1 MTTRSP
7 WGEGQDDRSPD
18 TPPRQPPNSKR
29 PLDDLPR
36 QARASR
42 GPAPGGFAPPRLQPQ
57 PPPANGA
64 APMRPNI
71 EDLPTQHMPARAD
84 DAPARTQAP
93 DIEDLPTRRMSAAP
107 APSVSEIE
115 TQYLPGPA
123 RATRPPVAS
132 PRPTRGTP
140 RPVPFGDCA
149 AAPRRAPHARH
160 CLRRQR
166 EVDARVLVG

>member
-18 TPPRQPPNSKR
+18 TPLRQPPNSQR
-29 PLDDLPR
+29 PRDDLPR

-42 GPAPGGFAPPRLQPQ
+42 GPAPSGFAPPRLQPQ
-57 PPPANGA
+57 QSPANGA
-64 APMRPNI
+64 APARLDI
-71 EDLPTQHMPARAD
+71 EDLPTQRMPARAD
-84 DAPARTQAP
+84 EAQAKTQAP

-132 PRPTRGTP
+132 PRPTRPPLSAPPTRSRRSRP
-140 RPVPFGDCA
+140 RW
-149 AAPRRAPHARH
+149 
-160 CLRRQR
+160 LTS
-166 EVDARVLVG
+166 